1 MRTLKK
7 SLLVLAGLLSP
18 ALVGA
23 RADAGVIPWVY
34 DSVFGYG
41 WGYGYGGMPYGGYGG
56 YGYGGGYPVSYAAPA
71 YTTNYAPSYGY
82 ADYSLG
88 GEYLADSSCCDP
100 CSNGCSTGGCATSDC
115 CTTAVQSA
123 KPAAPEPTP
132 INQKVTPAN
141 PKKDLPVDEFQ
152 GLGPTRPGGTDKV
165 NSGSTEEVLPGDE
178 NRPARPLPGGQV
190 EPDRPDQGMQTPA
203 PDEGS
208 GVREMMTPRQNNIA
222 VRYLPS
228 TTRTRIAVPSSVNR
242 VVRVD
247 RATREQLVQGQ
258 SKPQLAANP

>member
-7 SLLVLAGLLSP
+7 SLLVLAGLFTP

-23 RADAGVIPWVY
+23 PADAGVIPWVY
-34 DSVFGYG
+34 DSIFGYG
-41 WGYGYGGMPYGGYGG
+41 WGHGYGGMPYGG
-56 YGYGGGYPVSYAAPA
+56 YGYGGGYPVSYAAPV

-88 GEYLADSSCCDP
+88 GSYLADSSCCDP
-100 CSNGCSTGGCATSDC
+100 CSNGCSTGGCATSSTDC

-132 INQKVTPAN
+132 IEKKVTP
-141 PKKDLPVDEFQ
+141 KVPVDQF
-152 GLGPTRPGGTDKV
+152 GPTRGGAGPGALERTNSGEVDESLPETERRPAGRPGGAVAPD
-165 NSGSTEEVLPGDE
+165 D
-178 NRPARPLPGGQV
+178 PA
-190 EPDRPDQGMQTPA
+190 EMKEPA

-208 GVREMMTPRQNNIA
+208 GVKETRTRRQNNIA
-222 VRYLPS
+222 VRYAPS
-228 TTRTRIAVPSSVNR
+228 TTRTRITVPSSVNR